1 MAILDLAELV
11 AAAAARGPERPAIIE
26 VPGVEVPGR
35 GTPGPA
41 VDAAGGRRRSW
52 GELDAEIGAVAGGL
66 ARLGVVAPQRVMLS
80 VGNRIELVTT
90 YLGTL
95 RAQAVAVPVNP
106 AASVADL
113 ARMVA
118 DSGARVVVADAQS
131 LDRVR
136 SAVADLTPAPRI
148 VTVGVEAA
156 AGETPYDDLVA
167 GPPAPLPPLPDPE
180 KLAALLYT
188 SGASGVPRAAML
200 THRALLANLEQM
212 AAVEPAMVQPD
223 DVVLGVLPLFHVY
236 GLNAVLGCVLHAGA
250 TLVLSEGFDPEG
262 SLDLVADHG
271 CTVVPAAPAVFGHW
285 LGRERLRERLA
296 TVRVMLS
303 GSAPLDADVIAAFE
317 GRSGVPV
324 HQGYGLTEAAP
335 VVTSTLCSGRPVPGS
350 LGAPLP
356 GVEVRIVDEDGR
368 VEEEDPGQVQIRGAN
383 LFSGYW
389 PGGSDGPGEDGWWST
404 GDLGYRDDQ
413 GDLRLVDRLGDL
425 LVVSGFNVYPRE
437 VEDVI
442 RDLPGVTG
450 VAVIGVDDPQDG
462 TVVVAYVVAPDLA
475 DAAEVVAARCAER
488 LVAFKRPGRVEVVDR
503 LPVTSTGKVEKG
515 RLRLLE
521 RRRTWGVVE

>member
-1 MAILDLAELV
+1 MAILDLAEL
-11 AAAAARGPERPAIIE
+11 AAAAAGGGPERPAIIE
-26 VPGVEVPGR
+26 APRGR
-35 GTPGPA
+35 TRTWA
-41 VDAAGGRRRSW
+41 
-52 GELDAEIGAVAGGL
+52 ELDAEIGSVAAGL
-66 ARLGVVAPQRVMLS
+66 GRLGVVAPQRVMLAL
-80 VGNRIELVTT
+80 GNRIELVTT

-113 ARMVA
+113 SRMII
-118 DSGARVVVADAQS
+118 DSGARVVIADGRSLEQVRTAAASVPTAPHVVAVDA
-131 LDRVR
+131 
-136 SAVADLTPAPRI
+136 
-148 VTVGVEAA
+148 EAA
-156 AGETPYDDLVA
+156 TGETSYDALVA
-167 GPPAPLPPLPDPE
+167 GPTVRVPPLPDHE

-200 THRALLANLEQM
+200 THRALLANLEQT
-212 AAVEPAMVQPD
+212 AAIEPAMVRPD

-236 GLNAVLGCVLHAGA
+236 GLNGVLGGVLHAGA
-250 TLVLSEGFDPEG
+250 CLVLAEGFDPEG

-296 TVRVMLS
+296 TVRLMLS
-303 GSAPLDADVIAAFE
+303 GSAPLAADVIEAFQ

-335 VVTSTLCSGRPVPGS
+335 VVTSTLCSDRPAPGS

-356 GVEVRIVDEDGR
+356 GVEVRIVDEDGL
-368 VEEEDPGQVQIRGAN
+368 VEDEDPGQVQIRGAN

-389 PGGSDGPGEDGWWST
+389 PDGTDGPGDDGWWST
-404 GDLGYRDDQ
+404 GDLGYRDDR

-442 RDLPGVTG
+442 RELPGVTD
-450 VAVIGVDDPQDG
+450 VAVIGMEDTVAG
-462 TVVVAYVVAPDLA
+462 MVVVAYVVAPDLA
-475 DAAEVVAARCAER
+475 DAVDVVAARCAER
-488 LVAFKRPGRVEVVDR
+488 LVAFKRPGRIEVVER
-503 LPVTSTGKVEKG
+503 LPMTSTGKIEKG